1 MSAARKR
8 RIVRLPPQV
17 SIIKALERTQ
27 FGPPKTLAALVAQV
41 FNIDLEVTTRMGN
54 RSLRAFISSKMEE
67 LALERMTIRAALA
80 ELHIEAFVF
89 EKDAGARPYSIQ
101 QTYLEELE
109 AANLYIGVF
118 WKGYGKYTIEEY
130 EHAQTL
136 GMDCLIYEKR
146 EEVGDGRDPE
156 LQAFLDR
163 IGQVETG
170 LTIRW
175 FHTPEEL
182 SQLVKKNVSGWQ
194 FEIIE
199 KATKPD
205 APAVY
210 HGAPSKPP
218 SDFVGR
224 NQEIERMVRE
234 LRSGKDLAVDG
245 LPGVGKTT
253 LAVALVHHPGIRR
266 RFKDGVLWASL
277 GLNADVASALM
288 NWANALEGAGIL
300 NEDASQIPGLA
311 ERAQVLRNAIGQR
324 RMLLVIDD
332 VWNIEAANTLRCGG
346 PNCSHLVTTRDKG
359 IAREFAGSVYAESLP
374 TLDEIQALQLLQK
387 LAPEACDSDP
397 EGAMALAQAV
407 GGLPLAIRLIGGYLA
422 AADSSMFADVF
433 TNLSADAFAE
443 MTNPQKR
450 LQLAGQRLGMLSG
463 EKVTLRDT
471 IALSLEGLPEGA
483 SNAYYRL
490 GAFAPKP
497 ERFSPEAAEAVTEAD
512 ARSLALLA
520 ARNLLEVDRASRRL
534 SLHPIVADVA
544 RAKLEQATL
553 TRHREYYLTF
563 AHENAGQW
571 QRVEDIYGQIRWAWQ
586 QASADQTLLPFL
598 VILENFQISRGLLT
612 ERLVW
617 AERVLRA
624 AESEDFKPVIARTH
638 MIMGLAY
645 YRIGYRDKAL
655 GCQQQALAIWK
666 GLEER
671 SSDEE
676 TSLYRSCQVET
687 LINIGYMLGNLGHP
701 DEAIRELEKALALA
715 EASDNRARQAEIL
728 LLFGF
733 ILRNHGRPTRAVEYI
748 KHALQIYR
756 ELGDKIGEVDA
767 LGLLGTAYRDLN
779 QPDLALEQVRQAF
792 DISEEIG
799 NPVSQTEMRMV
810 TASVYRRQGRL
821 EEALAIAEEA
831 LAKAEST
838 GDRDLFVASLSALG
852 SHHHWLQQPEKAL
865 ARYQQRLTIEEETG
879 NRIGQASALREIGWI
894 HREQKRYT
902 QALEANQQALA
913 TYEELGNEA
922 EIASTLRAIRLVHY
936 AQRFGER
943 IFHRQSGVTPLAV
956 TVGGEPAPQVQGKT
970 GQLQNT
976 LRDRIAAMQNRVYSS
991 MGVSLPEVKVR
1002 TNWPGLKPGEYLI
1015 LLDDAPIV
1023 SGTPLPDMRLYPGP
1037 LEDLASLGVSGEA
1050 TINPQT
1056 GEPAVWVAREHWQEL
1071 EAAGK
1076 SLWDSTEYL
1085 TRHLETVIRKNL
1097 GEFVGHQ
1104 ETMDMLEGSLPDA
1117 HRQMRD
1123 NPVELS
1129 ILVAVLKN
1137 LVEEFAPII
1146 HFRAIIETFMRL
1158 RAQGAER
1165 LDILRAIRLLPEI
1178 RPDLPGNDCPC
1189 YFYSLGAGFEEKI
1202 NGSIQVVDSESY
1214 LALEPEDTQRC
1225 LKLVRENINSRPDL
1239 KTVTLLVGNG
1249 AIRRF
1254 VRRLV
1259 ELEFPYLFV
1268 LSREELLSG
1277 VEDMV
1282 AGEIEW

>member
-1 MSAARKR
+1 VNGFQSVKN
-8 RIVRLPPQV
+8 I
-17 SIIKALERTQ
+17 ALAIDCI
-27 FGPPKTLAALVAQV
+27 GSPKTLAALAAQV
-41 FNIDLEVTTRMGN
+41 FNKDLEVTTRMGN
-54 RSLRAFISSKMEE
+54 RRLRAFISSKMEE
-67 LALERMTIRAALA
+67 LAHERKTIRAALA
-80 ELHIEAFVF
+80 ELRIDAFVF
-89 EKDAGARPYSIQ
+89 ETDAGARPYSIQ

-109 AANLYIGVF
+109 AANLYVGVF

-146 EEVGDGRDPE
+146 GEVGSGRDPE

-182 SQLVKKNVSGWQ
+182 SQFIKEDVSGWQ

-210 HGAPSKPP
+210 YGAPSKPP
-218 SDFVGR
+218 PDFVGR
-224 NQEIERMVRE
+224 SQEIARMVRE
-234 LRSGKDLAVDG
+234 LQSGKDLAVEG

-253 LAVALVHHPGIRR
+253 LAVAIAHHPGIRR

-300 NEDASQIPGLA
+300 NEDLSQVPGLA
-311 ERAQVLRNAIGQR
+311 ERAQILRNAIGQR

-332 VWNIEAANTLRCGG
+332 VWDIEVANTLRCGG
-346 PNCSHLVTTRDKG
+346 PNCCHLVTTRDKG
-359 IAREFAGSVYAESLP
+359 IAREFAGSVYAESLLA
-374 TLDEIQALQLLQK
+374 LDEVQALQLLRK
-387 LAPEACDSDP
+387 LAPEACDSDQ
-397 EGAMALAQAV
+397 EGATALAQAV

-433 TNLSADAFAE
+433 TNLSAEAFAE

-463 EKVTLRDT
+463 EKVALGDT
-471 IALSLEGLPEGA
+471 IALSLDGLPEA
-483 SNAYYRL
+483 TRNAYYKL
-490 GAFAPKP
+490 GAFAAKP
-497 ERFSPEAAEAVTEAD
+497 ERFSPEAAETVTEAD

-534 SLHPIVADVA
+534 SLHPIIADVA

-553 TRHREYYLTF
+553 TRHREYYLTY

-571 QRVEDIYGQIRWAWQ
+571 ESVEDVYGQIRWAWQ
-586 QASADQTLLPFL
+586 QASDDQTLNPFL
-598 VILENFQISRGLLT
+598 LILENFQIKRGLSSETLA
-612 ERLVW
+612 W
-617 AERVLRA
+617 AERALRV
-624 AESEDFKPVIARTH
+624 AESQGFKQAIARLY
-638 MIMGLAY
+638 MIMGFAY
-645 YRIGYRDKAL
+645 NRIGYRDKAL
-655 GCQQQALAIWK
+655 GCHQRALAVWEE
-666 GLEER
+666 LEER

-676 TSLYRSCQVET
+676 TPLYRSCQVET
-687 LINIGYMLGNLGHP
+687 LIYIGHTLGNLGQP

-715 EASDNRARQAEIL
+715 EASGDRARQAEIL
-728 LLFGF
+728 LLFGS
-733 ILRNHGRPTRAVEYI
+733 ILRNHRRPTRAVEYANQ
-748 KHALQIYR
+748 ALQIYR
-756 ELGDKIGEVDA
+756 ELGNKIGEVDA
-767 LGLLGTAYRDLN
+767 LGLLGTVYRNLD
-779 QPDLALEQVRQAF
+779 QPDLALEQVRQAL

-831 LAKAEST
+831 LTKAEST
-838 GDRDLFVASLSALG
+838 GDRSLFVDSLSALG
-852 SHHHWLQQPEKAL
+852 VHHLWLQQHENAL

-879 NRIGQASALREIGWI
+879 NLIGQASALMEIGWI
-894 HREQKRYT
+894 HRGQKRYT
-902 QALEANQQALA
+902 QAMEAYKRALA

-922 EIASTLRAIRLVHY
+922 EKAETLRAMRLVHY
-936 AQRFGER
+936 AQQFGER
-943 IFHRQSGVTPLAV
+943 FVSRQPGVPPLAV
-956 TVGGEPAPQVQGKT
+956 EVGVEPAPHVEDKI
-970 GQLQNT
+970 GQLQSR
-976 LRDRIAAMQNRVYSS
+976 LRDRIAAMQDRVYTS

-1002 TNWPGLKPGEYLI
+1002 TNWTVLKPCQYLI
-1015 LLDDAPIV
+1015 FLDDTPLV
-1023 SGTPLPDMRLYPGP
+1023 SGTPPPDMRLYPGP
-1037 LEDLASLGVSGEA
+1037 LEDLATFGVSGEA

-1056 GEPAVWVAREHWQEL
+1056 GETAVWVAQEHWQEL
-1071 EAAGK
+1071 EAASK

-1085 TRHLETVIRKNL
+1085 MRHLETVIRKNL

-1104 ETMDMLEGSLPDA
+1104 ETMDMLEGTLPDA

-1137 LVEEFAPII
+1137 LVEEFAPITP
-1146 HFRAIIETFMRL
+1146 FRAIIESFRRL

-1178 RPDLPGNDCPC
+1178 RPQLPGNDCPS
-1189 YFYSLGAGFEEKI
+1189 YFYSLGARFAEKI
-1202 NGSIQVVDSESY
+1202 NSSIQVVDSESY

-1225 LKLVRENINSRPDL
+1225 LKLVREKINSRPDL
-1239 KTVTLLVGNG
+1239 KPVVLLVENS

-1277 VEDMV
+1277 LEAGV